1 MNRCKKTVIYL
12 LLGLMLLALATP
24 AALADEVGEIVEN
37 PVDITRENNLTIEYE
52 YDETPIPGA
61 RFDVYHVA
69 DLSEELVLTLTEPF
83 AETGLDLNGMD
94 ARQLQ
99 EAAEDM
105 AKFVENSEVP
115 VVDHVVTNQKG
126 LAMVHD
132 LKAGAYLVVGY
143 PTTMDDRIHYS
154 SPQLVILPMQD
165 GATGAWN
172 YAVTIELKS
181 ISHHV
186 DEKLLDLTVIKKWAD
201 EGYEESR
208 PVSVTVHLLWNDE
221 IYDTVV
227 LSEANNW
234 THTWY
239 ELLPIG
245 SWRVQEEVPAGYV
258 VEISNDGTTFTLL
271 NSKKDIPQTG
281 QLWWPVPVLMAGGL
295 ALILVGVL
303 TKRGSR
309 YED

>member
-1 MNRCKKTVIYL
+1 MNRFRKTILYV
-12 LLGLMLLALATP
+12 LLGLMILALATP
-24 AALADEVGEIVEN
+24 AALAQEQ
-37 PVDITRENNLTIEYE
+37 PDITRDCTLTIEYE

-69 DLSEELVLTLTEPF
+69 DLSEDLLLTLTAPF
-83 AETGLDLNGMD
+83 AATGLDLNGMD
-94 ARQLQ
+94 ARALQ
-99 EAAEDM
+99 EAAEAM
-105 AKFVENSEVP
+105 AKYVEDEEVP
-115 VVDHVVTNQKG
+115 VVDHVVTDQKG
-126 LAMVHD
+126 LADVHD
-132 LKAGAYLVVGY
+132 LTAGAYLVIGY

-154 SPQLVILPMQD
+154 SPQIVILPMQD
-165 GATGAWN
+165 GETGAWN

-186 DEKLLDLTVIKKWAD
+186 DEMLLDLTVVKKWAD
-201 EGYEESR
+201 EGYENSR
-208 PVSVTVHLLWNDE
+208 PVSITVHLLWNDE

-227 LSEANNW
+227 LSEENNW
-234 THTWY
+234 THTWTG
-239 ELLPIG
+239 LLPIG
-245 SWRVQEEVPAGYV
+245 SYTVQEEVPAGYV

-271 NSKKDIPQTG
+271 NIKKDIPQTG

>member
-24 AALADEVGEIVEN
+24 VALADEVEV
-37 PVDITRENNLTIEYE
+37 PVFDITRTNNLTIEYE

-61 RFDVYHVA
+61 RFDIYHVA
-69 DLSEELVLTLTEPF
+69 DLSQDLVLTLREDF
-83 AETGLDLNGMD
+83 VATGLDLNGLE
-94 ARQLQ
+94 AQALQ
-99 EAAEDM
+99 EAAEVM
-105 AKFVENSEVP
+105 AKYVEDTEIP
-115 VVDHVVTNQKG
+115 VVDHLVTNEKG
-126 LAMVHD
+126 LALAHD
-132 LKAGAYLVVGY
+132 LPAGAYLVVGY
-143 PTTMDDRIHYS
+143 PTTMEDRIHYS
-154 SPQLVILPMQD
+154 SPQLVILPAQD
-165 GATGAWN
+165 PETLEWN
-172 YAVTIELKS
+172 YAVTIQLKS
-181 ISHHV
+181 ISHPV
-186 DEKLLDLTVIKKWAD
+186 DEKPLDLTVVKKWAD

-208 PVSVTVHLLWNDE
+208 PVQVTVHLLWNDE
-221 IYDTVV
+221 IYDTVI
-227 LSEANNW
+227 LSDANNW

-239 ELLPIG
+239 ALLPIG
-245 SWRVQEEVPAGYV
+245 TWRVEEEVPAGYV

-271 NSKKDIPQTG
+271 NSRKDIPQTG

>member
-24 AALADEVGEIVEN
+24 AALADEVGEPVEN

-126 LAMVHD
+126 LAMAHD